1 MHSAPMPSSSRQA
14 GTASSDRCCW
24 AGSPVGVEE
33 AGVGHSWMTQWS
45 PSRGGTDPTRLR
57 RRTPHGRAP
66 PYLSLRRSQGHP
78 AIRQIMRQE
87 GNRAYV
93 SCCPGPPG
101 CAGGDAGCQVRGA
114 ASQHGQVVSRLGQ
127 LFRELAANTQTT
139 ERADNNSAPDP
150 ACPQPAV
157 RVVRIAFIKINAA
170 GTNYRL

>member
-45 PSRGGTDPTRLR
+45 PFRGGTDPTRLR
-57 RRTPHGRAP
+57 REDP
-66 PYLSLRRSQGHP
+66 SRSRSPLPFFEAVPGTSGHP
-78 AIRQIMRQE
+78 PNNAPGRQQSVCELLPRPPWVCWRRRGVPGE
-87 GNRAYV
+87 G
-93 SCCPGPPG
+93 
-101 CAGGDAGCQVRGA
+101 GGQSTRSGGFTPRPA
-114 ASQHGQVVSRLGQ
+114 
-127 LFRELAANTQTT
+127 FWLAANTQTT